1 MEYSADAVASAT
13 SLQTYTYIYTAVATF
28 WTYDYVCSLHDEVRR
43 VSGKLQFD
51 VIDDDMLSEVDV
63 PASIALDQGKRPLYR
78 YTILAFSPAH
88 RTSISVSVD
97 FSPIESSN
105 ECRSIS
111 NICESFALISAIF
124 SECISPFPVTPLP
137 PNSIHSGF
145 FILRTYALWNKN
157 KIVLGAILTA
167 AFAIIVTSISVL
179 FATTNVAPF
188 ETSAIPAITGCYQ
201 DSGSSSFGLFVPFL
215 LLFVFEL
222 GLAFLTVLCAIQ
234 SWRTASNPLL
244 TVLLKHNVFYYACGL
259 FFSAVNVLTLL
270 FLHVRAS
277 IIITEPWVIDIPH
290 TQYAYHAMFEQL
302 QVMILA
308 ILATRMHL
316 HLWHAE
322 QHRHDYD
329 SENLLPI
336 PMSHVPESNI

>member
-1 MEYSADAVASAT
+1 MEYSAEAVASAT
-13 SLQTYTYIYTAVATF
+13 SLQIYTYIYTSVATF
-28 WTYDYVCSLHDEVRR
+28 WTYDYVCSLHDEWTFLLRSRWTKVK
-43 VSGKLQFD
+43 GLY
-51 VIDDDMLSEVDV
+51 
-63 PASIALDQGKRPLYR
+63 IATRYLPFLLLTGRLY
-78 YTILAFSPAH
+78 L
-88 RTSISVSVD
+88 D

-124 SECISPFPVTPLP
+124 SEC
-137 PNSIHSGF
+137 F

-222 GLAFLTVLCAIQ
+222 GLALLTVLCAIQ
-234 SWRTASNPLL
+234 SWRTTSNPLL

-270 FLHVRAS
+270 FLH
-277 IIITEPWVIDIPH
+277 
-290 TQYAYHAMFEQL
+290 YAYHAMFEQL
-302 QVMILA
+302 QIMILA

-322 QHRHDYD
+322 QRRHDYD